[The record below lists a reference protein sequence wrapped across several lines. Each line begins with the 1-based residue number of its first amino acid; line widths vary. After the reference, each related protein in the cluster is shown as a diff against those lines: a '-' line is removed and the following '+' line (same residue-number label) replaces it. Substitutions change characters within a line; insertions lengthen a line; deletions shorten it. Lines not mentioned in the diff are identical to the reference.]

1 MTIKLDDA
9 FDSHQRED
17 WLALAEKS
25 LSDGQTLGTLSST
38 TLDGRSIEALY
49 SDRPDTVPST
59 IYAPLPVNSSSSS
72 DTSSNTSSDSS
83 IDLPLWDN
91 RATVWMCTP
100 QLANQATLTAL
111 EGGATSIELH
121 LGDHAGW
128 SATGLPEALKG
139 VYLDA
144 ASISLREPQIGS
156 DTADILMDLWDA
168 NSITP
173 HDAKGTFNLDPVG
186 DHLRG
191 QTSNAFSLDDS
202 LQTLQAFVEHTHS
215 RYPTVPAVL
224 VDGCC
229 HHNAGATATQELL
242 AVIATGSL
250 YLEAL
255 KNTSIDPALIS
266 RTLQLQMSTD
276 ANTLMGVVKLR
287 SLKMLWQHLLAQL
300 DLPVVG
306 PSLVVET
313 SRRHLSALD
322 PWVNHLRNTA
332 AVSAAAFVNAETII
346 VHPHNVIDGKCLDE
360 NKDDV
365 ELGLRVARNLPIIL
379 SEESRL
385 TDVQDPFAG
394 SYAIEHLCQD
404 LCSAVWSALSENNTA
419 RAWFDTVTSGEWRDS
434 LYQSHL
440 SRSAQLNTDDRVMV
454 GVNRYRSN
462 ENVPSPIDPPS
473 AATVAEPSTLQMVRD
488 GEHYEER
495 SS

>member
-59 IYAPLPVNSSSSS
+59 IYAPLPVNSSS
-72 DTSSNTSSDSS
+72 SSNTSSDSS

-173 HDAKGTFNLDPVG
+173 HDAL
-186 DHLRG
+186 
-191 QTSNAFSLDDS
+191 SLI
-202 LQTLQAFVEHTHS
+202 H
-215 RYPTVPAVL
+215 
-224 VDGCC
+224 
-229 HHNAGATATQELL
+229 
-242 AVIATGSL
+242 I
-250 YLEAL
+250 
-255 KNTSIDPALIS
+255 
-266 RTLQLQMSTD
+266 
-276 ANTLMGVVKLR
+276 
-287 SLKMLWQHLLAQL
+287 
-300 DLPVVG
+300 
-306 PSLVVET
+306 
-313 SRRHLSALD
+313 
-322 PWVNHLRNTA
+322 
-332 AVSAAAFVNAETII
+332 
-346 VHPHNVIDGKCLDE
+346 
-360 NKDDV
+360 
-365 ELGLRVARNLPIIL
+365 
-379 SEESRL
+379 
-385 TDVQDPFAG
+385 
-394 SYAIEHLCQD
+394 
-404 LCSAVWSALSENNTA
+404 
-419 RAWFDTVTSGEWRDS
+419 
-434 LYQSHL
+434 
-440 SRSAQLNTDDRVMV
+440 
-454 GVNRYRSN
+454 
-462 ENVPSPIDPPS
+462 
-473 AATVAEPSTLQMVRD
+473 
-488 GEHYEER
+488 
-495 SS
+495 